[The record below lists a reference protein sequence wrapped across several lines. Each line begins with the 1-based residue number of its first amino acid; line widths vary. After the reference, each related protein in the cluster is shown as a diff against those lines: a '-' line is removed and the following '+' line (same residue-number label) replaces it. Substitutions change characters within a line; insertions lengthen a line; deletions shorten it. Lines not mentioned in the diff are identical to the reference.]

1 MAVGSIPFS
10 SEETLPINTHG
21 MYLPQQLTLK
31 AMIIITAPKGII
43 EDVQSRTI
51 HENLV
56 YLLKNEQNKVTK
68 CFATSLVVL

>member
-43 EDVQSRTI
+43 EDV
-51 HENLV
+51 
-56 YLLKNEQNKVTK
+56 
-68 CFATSLVVL
+68 